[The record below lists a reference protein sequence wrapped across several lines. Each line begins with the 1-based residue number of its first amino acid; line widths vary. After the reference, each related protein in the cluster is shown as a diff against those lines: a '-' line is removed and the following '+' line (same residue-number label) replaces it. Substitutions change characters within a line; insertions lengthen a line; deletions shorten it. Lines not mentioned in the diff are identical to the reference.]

1 MGTNFQNE
9 YNGIYTKIETS
20 DQLINLSG
28 KVFPYSLM
36 KEAKDTFL
44 ID

>member
-9 YNGIYTKIETS
+9 YDGIYTKIETS

-28 KVFPYSLM
+28 KVFPDSLM
-36 KEAKDTFL
+36 KGAKDTFL